1 MKLYYQKQTQ
11 DILALKK
18 IDNNTKQNMKHGIEN
33 KCLRT
38 MKGAENL
45 HIVSYA
51 EKTLVYFSKTGL
63 IILNSYHTR

>member
-1 MKLYYQKQTQ
+1 
-11 DILALKK
+11 
-18 IDNNTKQNMKHGIEN
+18 
-33 KCLRT
+33 

>member
-1 MKLYYQKQTQ
+1 
-11 DILALKK
+11 
-18 IDNNTKQNMKHGIEN
+18 MKHGIEN

-51 EKTLVYFSKTGL
+51 EKTLVYFFKTGL